1 MVHPGYG
8 VTIFIIGGNL
18 LANFLDENLQN
29 PRCHFAS
36 LRLFVSPSKTTSGDK
51 HKKQRKSK
59 PCGIQIKQCVKIL
72 QYLSLTRLT
81 NLGVIL
87 FYRLQ
92 MILFVFYVYRH
103 LTSKNAK
110 GITGGLADFRKRTC
124 SRKEIRQYTGKPEER
139 GLYLSD
145 GVLLVFV

>member
-1 MVHPGYG
+1 M
-8 VTIFIIGGNL
+8 
-18 LANFLDENLQN
+18 
-29 PRCHFAS
+29 
-36 LRLFVSPSKTTSGDK
+36 
-51 HKKQRKSK
+51 
-59 PCGIQIKQCVKIL
+59 KQCVKIL

-92 MILFVFYVYRH
+92 MILFVFYVYRP

-110 GITGGLADFRKRTC
+110 GITGGLAGFRERTC

-139 GLYLSD
+139 GLYLAE

>member
-1 MVHPGYG
+1 MCPLESKLSVVH
-8 VTIFIIGGNL
+8 I
-18 LANFLDENLQN
+18 
-29 PRCHFAS
+29 CHNTKS
-36 LRLFVSPSKTTSGDK
+36 HFVSPCKTTSGDK

-92 MILFVFYVYRH
+92 MILFVFYVYRP
-103 LTSKNAK
+103 LTSKNAI
-110 GITGGLADFRKRTC
+110 GITGGLAYFRKRTC
-124 SRKEIRQYTGKPEER
+124 SRKEIRQYIGKHEER
-139 GLYLSD
+139 GL
-145 GVLLVFV
+145 LLVRWVFFMFSSKKTYL